1 MTKEKGGLPLRIALA
16 TQWRSPSSAAT
27 PEGVF
32 SCDNGASKGEA
43 SWRSNKICRHEMDDF
58 STLLKG
64 IYTGNTTNIRNS
76 SLCLDDDIL
85 LHSANMITFH
95 DPNLLHIILAY
106 DWHQMRIYSQLQE
119 VGTNLDTVLFEP
131 FATFGPF
138 CPTPPWCSCPAVRC
152 QLTSVLRRWLL
163 INLPSKSWKH
173 GYYNVRA
180 KGSSCRL
187 KDRCLKWCHM

>member
-85 LHSANMITFH
+85 LHSANMITFSWPKSFAH
-95 DPNLLHIILAY
+95 NSGLWTDSRRVFTASWRKLVPILIQYYLSLLPLLA
-106 DWHQMRIYSQLQE
+106 H
-119 VGTNLDTVLFEP
+119 
-131 FATFGPF
+131 FAQP
-138 CPTPPWCSCPAVRC
+138 
-152 QLTSVLRRWLL
+152 LL
-163 INLPSKSWKH
+163 GVVAPLSGAS
-173 GYYNVRA
+173 
-180 KGSSCRL
+180 
-187 KDRCLKWCHM
+187 